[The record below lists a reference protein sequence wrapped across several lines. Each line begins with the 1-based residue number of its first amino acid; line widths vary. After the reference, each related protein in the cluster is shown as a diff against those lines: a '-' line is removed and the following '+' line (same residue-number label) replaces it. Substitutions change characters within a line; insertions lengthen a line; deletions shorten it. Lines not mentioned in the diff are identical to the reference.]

1 MRTLLDAHFYSVL
14 YYNAVIWLTPTLASD
29 LKHSLLSISANALRS
44 CLMFKGFDISF
55 DSIHKIQKKCTP
67 IQIMYYQMSLSLFKI
82 INNNDEDLSFETIT
96 VLNQIVCS
104 RRQIK
109 FKIFRDFNTKI
120 GLNTTANKLYH
131 LNDLISFDL
140 LNLTFVHFKK
150 VMKIQLLK
158 YGKT

>member
-1 MRTLLDAHFYSVL
+1 ML
-14 YYNAVIWLTPTLASD
+14 
-29 LKHSLLSISANALRS
+29 
-44 CLMFKGFDISF
+44 
-55 DSIHKIQKKCTP
+55 
-67 IQIMYYQMSLSLFKI
+67 LSLFKI

-140 LNLTFVHFKK
+140 LNLAFVHFKK